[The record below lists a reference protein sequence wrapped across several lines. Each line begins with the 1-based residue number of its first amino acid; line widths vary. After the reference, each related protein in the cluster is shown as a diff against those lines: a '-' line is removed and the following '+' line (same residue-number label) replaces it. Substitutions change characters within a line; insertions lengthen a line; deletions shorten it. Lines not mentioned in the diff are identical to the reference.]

1 MEERIRHLQKM
12 HRKPRFVLLSK
23 FQSTRLDY
31 RFIEIVC
38 HLEPFLEAIP
48 QTHILMIMFLEIPG
62 IFTGTS
68 YQTTYLF
75 FASFISSVF
84 CATLGIAKF
93 LKVGPCPLVP
103 DEGFLG
109 GHMNMGYIL
118 LFINI
123 GSTILGK
130 GFTLAAMGVAYDH
143 GGPQPEHSVD
153 F

>member
-1 MEERIRHLQKM
+1 
-12 HRKPRFVLLSK
+12 
-23 FQSTRLDY
+23 
-31 RFIEIVC
+31 
-38 HLEPFLEAIP
+38 
-48 QTHILMIMFLEIPG
+48 MFLEIPG
-62 IFTGTS
+62 IFTGAS
-68 YQTTYLF
+68 NLTTYLF

-109 GHMNMGYIL
+109 GHVYMGYVL

-143 GGPQPEHSVD
+143 GGPHPEHSVD